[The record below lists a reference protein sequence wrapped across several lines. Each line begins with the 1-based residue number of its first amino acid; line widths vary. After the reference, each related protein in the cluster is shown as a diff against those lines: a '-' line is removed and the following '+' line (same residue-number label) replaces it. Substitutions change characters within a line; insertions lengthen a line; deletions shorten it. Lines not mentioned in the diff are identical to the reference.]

1 MERDHQAAASARQD
15 IALAPRRFASISPLD
30 IIAVAESADALGA
43 QVLRME
49 NLDTD
54 LAPPAAALTATGDA
68 LTELG
73 WSSSYLPFT
82 GKRGLRAAVSDQIHA
97 RTGHRYD
104 PGTEVV
110 ISSGGLAALFAA
122 LLALTDPGDHV
133 VLTDPCYEGFIARV
147 RLAGAQPVHV
157 PLRPEGGRW
166 RLDVAALDRIS
177 RASVIVT
184 MSPSMPTGHMLD
196 DSEWDAM
203 ARLAERTGAWVLHD
217 TAMERITFD
226 GRPLSSPLT
235 RPGLAGRTVLAGSV
249 SKEYRMIGW
258 RIGWAAGPAAV
269 MRNVGSAVVYSTVV
283 PSGFSQAGAEAALR
297 SAEDGIAQATEQW
310 QARRDLILGELAGL
324 PAISPDGG
332 WSLLLD
338 AAALGTSP
346 RALSRHLLEHGEVA
360 ATPMTAWGPQ
370 VAPAYVRLV
379 YSREPVARLAGLR
392 DRVQRAVAASAE
404 AR

>member
-1 MERDHQAAASARQD
+1 MERSRVTAAPR
-15 IALAPRRFASISPLD
+15 PRRFAGISPLD
-30 IIAVAESADALGA
+30 IIAVAESADALGP

-54 LAPPAAALTATGDA
+54 LAPPPAALAATRAALTD
-68 LTELG
+68 LS

-82 GKRGLRAAVSDQIHA
+82 GKPGLRTAVSDQIHA

-110 ISSGGLAALFAA
+110 ISSGGLAAVFAA
-122 LLALTDPGDHV
+122 LLALTDPGDQV
-133 VLTDPCYEGFIARV
+133 VLTDPCYEGLIARV

-166 RLDVAALDRIS
+166 RLDVDALDSIR

-196 DSEWDAM
+196 DSEWDAI
-203 ARLAERTGAWVLHD
+203 ARLAGRTGAWVLHD
-217 TAMERITFD
+217 TAMEAITFD
-226 GRPLSSPLT
+226 GRPVSSPLT
-235 RPGLAGRTVLAGSV
+235 HPDLAGRTVLAGSV
-249 SKEYRMIGW
+249 AKEYRMIGW
-258 RIGWAAGPAAV
+258 RIGWAAGPAGI

-297 SAEDGIAQATEQW
+297 GGDGGIGQATRQW
-310 QARRDLILGELAGL
+310 QTRRDLILSELAGL

-338 AAALGTSP
+338 ATALGTSAP
-346 RALSRHLLEHGEVA
+346 GLSRSLLEHGHVA
-360 ATPMTAWGPQ
+360 ATPMTSWGPR

-392 DRVQRAVAASAE
+392 ARVQAATA
-404 AR
+404 AAAGPQRHNPV